1 MRKEWIICP
10 GGAGSISS
18 VNCVSKSLYCKRAV
32 KIFDGFV
39 VDNRILR
46 LRFFFFLGLFLFF
59 PDKNHFGK
67 GSSGTECESICFL
80 HFIVA
85 LEFKCRLLN
94 TSLPD
99 NS

>member
-46 LRFFFFLGLFLFF
+46 LRFFFFLVCFYFSLIKITLAKGVVEQNVNQSAFF
-59 PDKNHFGK
+59 I
-67 GSSGTECESICFL
+67 S
-80 HFIVA
+80 
-85 LEFKCRLLN
+85 
-94 TSLPD
+94 
-99 NS
+99 